1 MSIWPGT
8 SQPLGATWE
17 EQGTNFALFS
27 KVAEDVDLCLFD
39 RAGNETRIA
48 LTEVDNFVWH
58 GFVPGVRPGQHY
70 GYRVHGPWDPVEHPG
85 RTGQRGLQQLGVGKP
100 ERPVD
105 RLPGEPV
112 LVIKDLSGMQ

>member
-48 LTEVDNFVWH
+48 LTEATTSSGTGSCPVSAPGSTTVT
-58 GFVPGVRPGQHY
+58 GFTGRGIRSSTPEELASAAFSSLASESRNAQLTAS
-70 GYRVHGPWDPVEHPG
+70 PVSPCW
-85 RTGQRGLQQLGVGKP
+85 
-100 ERPVD
+100 
-105 RLPGEPV
+105 
-112 LVIKDLSGMQ
+112 S